1 MKDIEKVRTG
11 RNALSLVTFFLAIL
25 MLALIFLTN
34 ACASEPANKVENE
47 KDREVILTAGQRY
60 LSINIE
66 NAKSQIREG
75 LNPDIIYIEVSTLLN
90 NGFIFS
96 SQAAELDQTL
106 LDDYVKVEI
115 QDLDNSVFSYSIYAG
130 DDLPPEQDSI
140 FEAPRR
146 G

>member
-11 RNALSLVTFFLAIL
+11 RNALSLVTLSLAIL
-25 MLALIFLTN
+25 MLALIFLTS

-47 KDREVILTAGQRY
+47 KDREVILAAGQRY

-75 LNPDIIYIEVSTLLN
+75 LNPDIIYIEVTTLLN